1 MNATA
6 GNATAGNAT
15 SGKATAA
22 PASTTAAREM
32 RPAPMMRQ
40 IAALAR
46 AEGQQLLRNK
56 VALLNCFALPL
67 IIGVICLGLGD
78 AIPGG
83 ALATFFPIVVIG
95 TALLFVVYYT
105 LVTAF
110 VARRESLLL
119 KRLRAGEASDSAIVA
134 GIAAPF
140 VVITMAQAA
149 LAVVAAIVLFDA
161 RPGPEVILVFLAA
174 LLGTLAFAGLAVAS
188 TPYTRTVEHAQ
199 ITTLPVILVPLL
211 LSGLS
216 IPLDIMPDAMR
227 AIARL
232 MPLTPV
238 VDLVTLGM
246 SGGAQ
251 GADGLSG
258 GVLSGVDLVGVLRGV
273 LVLLG
278 WSVLSW
284 WFAARTLRWEARS

>member
-95 TALLFVVYYT
+95 TARMVLTLAWVLTKNIWVSTGAHITNDWLLFSM
-105 LVTAF
+105 
-110 VARRESLLL
+110 SLL
-119 KRLRAGEASDSAIVA
+119 G
-134 GIAAPF
+134 
-140 VVITMAQAA
+140 
-149 LAVVAAIVLFDA
+149 
-161 RPGPEVILVFLAA
+161 
-174 LLGTLAFAGLAVAS
+174 AGL
-188 TPYTRTVEHAQ
+188 
-199 ITTLPVILVPLL
+199 
-211 LSGLS
+211 
-216 IPLDIMPDAMR
+216 
-227 AIARL
+227 
-232 MPLTPV
+232 
-238 VDLVTLGM
+238 
-246 SGGAQ
+246 
-251 GADGLSG
+251 
-258 GVLSGVDLVGVLRGV
+258 VGK
-273 LVLLG
+273 
-278 WSVLSW
+278 
-284 WFAARTLRWEARS
+284 A